1 MRERDLDFLTPYTS
15 VRYLSASDTQG
26 VMQGVCDAAA
36 CRPVNVLPS
45 GTGASGGIGL
55 VRSLFLQ
62 RHGGLVEGFRGWG
75 GEDNAWNHKIALL
88 GRAGYTRRRDQHVH
102 HLYHPASGGYEP
114 RAAGRA
120 NPHYAANV
128 ELMRRV
134 CAVRKPAEFATQFP
148 PAQPASG
155 GLTRFD
161 LRAAR
166 HPDTVWA
173 YWEGPCPA
181 WIRACL
187 RTLAMAAPTLQ
198 VLTPEAV
205 DRLRDSDRDIDLSRL
220 QVAHRADFVRLYL
233 LQRYGGLWVDADCLA
248 LQPLQGGTGPV
259 AAARDRRPSRA
270 QRTGLER
277 FHRGAARQPH
287 HQRRLPAGVRDLAL
301 TPAFGLD
308 VARLRA
314 AFGGDQRRRQRLAR
328 IAVPTRAT
336 HLLERPRRLLR

>member
-1 MRERDLDFLTPYTS
+1 MLWHDNDLLLPTGFITRAVQELRERDLDFLTPYTS

-62 RHGGLVEGFRGWG
+62 RLGGLVEGFRGWG

-161 LRAAR
+161 C
-166 HPDTVWA
+166 
-173 YWEGPCPA
+173 GP
-181 WIRACL
+181 
-187 RTLAMAAPTLQ
+187 
-198 VLTPEAV
+198 
-205 DRLRDSDRDIDLSRL
+205 RDIRT
-220 QVAHRADFVRLYL
+220 RCGPTGR
-233 LQRYGGLWVDADCLA
+233 
-248 LQPLQGGTGPV
+248 GPV
-259 AAARDRRPSRA
+259 RHGSAPVCAPS
-270 QRTGLER
+270 
-277 FHRGAARQPH
+277 PW
-287 HQRRLPAGVRDLAL
+287 
-301 TPAFGLD
+301 
-308 VARLRA
+308 
-314 AFGGDQRRRQRLAR
+314 RRRRCR
-328 IAVPTRAT
+328 C
-336 HLLERPRRLLR
+336 